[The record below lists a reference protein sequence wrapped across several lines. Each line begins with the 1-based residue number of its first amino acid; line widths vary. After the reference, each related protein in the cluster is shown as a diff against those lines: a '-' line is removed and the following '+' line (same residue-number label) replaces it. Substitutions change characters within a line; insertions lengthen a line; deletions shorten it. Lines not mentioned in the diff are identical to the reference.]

1 MIDRVNLFDY
11 VTNKGRIGYKL
22 ANKQYL
28 NAPFEDYRPEPEDRE
43 EVAKWQSEI
52 TRSNRILHR

>member
-1 MIDRVNLFDY
+1 MIDLHTY
-11 VTNKGRIGYKL
+11 ITNRGHVGYKL

-28 NAPFEDYRPEPEDRE
+28 NAPFEDYKPDAVDRD

-52 TRSNRILHR
+52 ARANRMLNKE